1 MTTSW
6 GVSASVRWVRPALL
20 APAVAGAVLLGSLPA
35 AAEPTPTPSAQSTTS
50 SQADVDSARAA
61 EEALRERV
69 SLLQEQY
76 DEASAR
82 LRTMQ
87 AEVSHTAEAYAQSVA
102 DLERLTKV
110 ADAAR
115 SRAGATRRAAEAAD
129 RVLRADAAAAYMQG
143 AGPMNNLALYLSA
156 DGVQSF
162 LDLHAG
168 IDAIGSANQGHLLD
182 ATRTASEA
190 AAAKAAADRAQTE
203 QNDATSTVEAKLE
216 AAQSKA
222 AEATELANELEQQQ
236 EEMVA
241 ELAQAQR
248 TTVAAEQA
256 RQDELAEAEAA
267 AARAA
272 EAFAPVPGS
281 FPLVSSG
288 GSPDLTAAQLDPRA
302 IARQLVESSFGAS
315 EWDCLD
321 RLWTAESGWRWS
333 AANPSSGAYG
343 IPQALP
349 GSKMASAGPD
359 WLVNPRTQITWGLG
373 YIGSRYGTPCGAW
386 SAFQSRSPHWY

>member
-6 GVSASVRWVRPALL
+6 GASAPVRWVRPALL
-20 APAVAGAVLLGSLPA
+20 GSAAAGAVLLGALPA
-35 AAEPTPTPSAQSTTS
+35 AAEPTPTPSAQPTAS

-61 EEALRERV
+61 EEALREKV

-87 AEVSHTAEAYAQSVA
+87 AEVSDTAEAYAESVA
-102 DLERLTKV
+102 DLERLTTV
-110 ADAAR
+110 TNAAR

-182 ATRTASEA
+182 ATRTASA
-190 AAAKAAADRAQTE
+190 AAAARAAADRAQTE
-203 QNDATSTVEAKLE
+203 QNEATTAVEAKLE

-222 AEATELANELEQQQ
+222 AEATELAKQLEQQQ
-236 EEMVA
+236 EDMVA
-241 ELAQAQR
+241 QLAQAQR

-256 RQDELAEAEAA
+256 RQDEL
-267 AARAA
+267 
-272 EAFAPVPGS
+272 
-281 FPLVSSG
+281 
-288 GSPDLTAAQLDPRA
+288 
-302 IARQLVESSFGAS
+302 
-315 EWDCLD
+315 
-321 RLWTAESGWRWS
+321 
-333 AANPSSGAYG
+333 
-343 IPQALP
+343 
-349 GSKMASAGPD
+349 
-359 WLVNPRTQITWGLG
+359 
-373 YIGSRYGTPCGAW
+373 
-386 SAFQSRSPHWY
+386 

>member
-1 MTTSW
+1 
-6 GVSASVRWVRPALL
+6 
-20 APAVAGAVLLGSLPA
+20 
-35 AAEPTPTPSAQSTTS
+35 
-50 SQADVDSARAA
+50 
-61 EEALRERV
+61 
-69 SLLQEQY
+69 
-76 DEASAR
+76 
-82 LRTMQ
+82 
-87 AEVSHTAEAYAQSVA
+87 
-102 DLERLTKV
+102 
-110 ADAAR
+110 
-115 SRAGATRRAAEAAD
+115 
-129 RVLRADAAAAYMQG
+129 
-143 AGPMNNLALYLSA
+143 MNNLALYLSA

-182 ATRTASEA
+182 ATRTASAA

-203 QNDATSTVEAKLE
+203 QNEATTAVEAKLE

-222 AEATELANELEQQQ
+222 AEATELATQLEQQQ
-236 EEMVA
+236 KEMVA

-248 TTVAAEQA
+248 TTVEAEQA

-272 EAFAPVPGS
+272 QAVGTAPAR

-302 IARQLVESSFGAS
+302 VARPMVESMFDAS

-349 GSKMASAGPD
+349 GSKMASAGSD

-373 YIGSRYGTPCGAW
+373 YIQSRYGTPCAAW